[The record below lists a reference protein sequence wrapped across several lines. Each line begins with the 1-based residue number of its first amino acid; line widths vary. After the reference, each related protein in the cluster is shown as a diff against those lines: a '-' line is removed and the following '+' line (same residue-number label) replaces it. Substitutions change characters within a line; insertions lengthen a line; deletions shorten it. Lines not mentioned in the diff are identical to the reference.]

1 MVIYGEGRPTEVI
14 GDMELPF
21 QQKNISDNIK
31 IRTFSPETDPGEFT
45 WHRDRE
51 DRVVE
56 LVEGNNWYF
65 QLDNELP
72 IKLVKETKIFI
83 PKGVYH
89 RVIKGDGELKVKIE
103 FVNV

>member
-1 MVIYGEGRPTEVI
+1 MN
-14 GDMELPF
+14 LPF
-21 QQKNISDNIK
+21 QETK
-31 IRTFSPETDPGEFT
+31 IQENTFIREFKQDTDSGDLH

-56 LVEGNNWYF
+56 LIEGENWYV

-72 IKLVKETKIFI
+72 KKLVKENKVFI

-89 RVIKGDGELKVKIE
+89 RVIKGDGDLKVKIE